1 MNYLESKDTNLS
13 LNYKAYNYN
22 YSYESDF
29 ISSQLCDVRAIA
41 KSQGIDF
48 DSTFTHNGK
57 PLLFQNSKGNLQISY
72 NELGHTIG
80 TKFVCK
86 PTSFY
91 CEKESIK
98 RRNQSEKEYGTLLA
112 SETSQ
117 AYFRERLN
125 TAFKSIKKGKKTPK
139 YLSPKKSSFHAY
151 LTAFNQ
157 LFINPKT
164 KHFTLEKG
172 KPLYIVEGEK
182 KAIALCLRGIPTIA
196 ISGINCLAHTE
207 KLDKHYTITDK
218 QGNVKKVY
226 QKNYKTATFVSGI
239 LQVINRFEPSEIVL
253 LHDSDNLDNE
263 NDKGRANAFFAS
275 VKACFYACQNAG
287 NIPFTYAFHKCQTH
301 KGIDDYLVANLAKTS
316 EITNE
321 LKNLSNDDKKY
332 FYSYDIKDIET
343 LGDVKRKFDESS
355 CYFVNEYLSE
365 RLDILGEM
373 IASDGKSFMLNAP
386 TGTGKTDT
394 AMYLINEMK
403 KQGNKRRIFFFV
415 PTQALAEKMQNEY
428 TNAIN
433 NYHKLSLNLAT
444 IYEKTDTTIKAN
456 LANDID
462 NYDVIVCVPNSYKFI
477 KELITDD
484 SLVIFDEVHKCIT
497 QHNIAPLQDIQ
508 DVINLNCTKVF
519 MSGTPFES
527 FTKEFELES
536 INFVRLENNN
546 VNLKYVVIHNKII
559 GKGFNFTTSFSAY
572 HKAILNYVSCL
583 EQKGKVHFIY
593 LNHKIKQSEIKV
605 KIEKEGRFD
614 VEIINSEIDRKESK
628 AYQSLVNSKPIELN
642 NNKSLIVLCTSF
654 VYEGVNLVN
663 ENDSIDN
670 FAIFGEPYVANILQ
684 ALARPRNAKQ
694 LNVFIFNTHKPK
706 ERPYFKRFY
715 EYQKDVLSHAHE
727 HKKALLRSES
737 IKKALQIIGKNA
749 KDLLYSNDKYNI
761 ANKDVLKK
769 LHQDT
774 LKAQKTFLANDI
786 SKLITPD
793 GQINRIKMIA
803 MYEAEKAQYET
814 NKQKFDAIKKAYS
827 NSEMVEITANEIYT
841 LFLDDNAGEQEVIIA
856 KEIASNNEKI
866 VLEITENAK
875 VKRQN
880 DKAFFQAILSENLSD
895 ASKNDSSNNA
905 ILTLALFADPDVK
918 FRRTSE
924 MKNFVFDVVSS
935 YNSGILNSIEYEN
948 FKSRTFN
955 NDKKIDLNDNDFFK
969 LIQSRA
975 KRLRPLQ
982 KHFNLNSEFLQSKQF
997 NKIMKLSNIKF
1008 KDYLVQLDTM
1018 QDFEKERKF
1027 LENDK
1032 ALVSDMP
1039 YIFDIS
1045 TIDLYKNVYKKL
1057 NDIVGN
1063 GKAYT
1068 RKELIQMC
1076 KSVYEIQVIKEKYI
1090 NIDITFNTYQF
1101 KPLKQNFNIC
1111 KKDNL
1116 RVFYTK
1122 TKQRFAP
1129 INLNDKNY
1137 IQCLKALFVIKERK
1151 VYCSNAKKRTVKY
1164 EVADNN
1170 AYEKLRKLNI

>member
-29 ISSQLCDVRAIA
+29 ISSQLCDVLAIA

-57 PLLFQNSKGNLQISY
+57 PLLFQNSQGNLQISY
-72 NELGHTIG
+72 LELFFADGIVIANDMTFSYEKTMPCPIFG
-80 TKFVCK
+80 KKGEKVLETFVEPFFRQRMKDAGKTATKFV
-86 PTSFY
+86 
-91 CEKESIK
+91 EKKYTDSKANRVTKLVATTYII
-98 RRNQSEKEYGTLLA
+98 A
-112 SETSQ
+112 
-117 AYFRERLN
+117 
-125 TAFKSIKKGKKTPK
+125 K
-139 YLSPKKSSFHAY
+139 YLSPKNSGKKAY

-157 LFINPKT
+157 LFINTDT
-164 KHFTLEKG
+164 KLFTLEKG
-172 KPLYIVEGEK
+172 QKIYLVEGEK
-182 KAIALCLRGIPTIA
+182 KAIALCLLGIPTIA
-196 ISGINCLAHTE
+196 IGGINSIAN
-207 KLDKHYTITDK
+207 KDVIRSYPYTDAKGKTTIRHIYD
-218 QGNVKKVY
+218 
-226 QKNYKTATFVSGI
+226 YKTATFISGI
-239 LQVINRFEPSEIVL
+239 LQVINHFEPSEIVL
-253 LHDSDNLDNE
+253 LHDSDNLDNL
-263 NDKGRANAFFAS
+263 NKYGRANNFFLS

-321 LKNLSNDDKKY
+321 LRNLSKSDAKH
-332 FYSYDIKDIET
+332 FYSYEINDIET

-355 CYFVNEYLSE
+355 CYLINKYLSE
-365 RLDILGEM
+365 KIDVLHEM
-373 IASDGKSFMLNAP
+373 IASDSKSFMLNAP

-394 AMYLINEMK
+394 LMYLVSEMR

-444 IYEKTDTTIKAN
+444 IYEKTDPTIKAN

-508 DVINLNCTKVF
+508 DIIYLNCTKIF
-519 MSGTPFES
+519 MSGTPFAS
-527 FTKEFELES
+527 LTNEFKLEP

-546 VNLKYVVIHNKII
+546 VNLKYVVIHNSTI
-559 GKGFNFTTSFSAY
+559 GKGFNFTTSFDAY
-572 HKAILNYVSCL
+572 EKAIYNYISQL
-583 EQKGKVHFIY
+583 EPNGKVHFIY
-593 LNHKIKQSEIKV
+593 LNHKLRQDRIKEY
-605 KIEKEGRFD
+605 IENLGIFD
-614 VEIINSEIDRKESK
+614 ADIINSDSRNESK

-715 EYQKDVLSHAHE
+715 AYKKETESYFLLCENVILAQLQSYQNRNNDIKRINFDIEKCKQDANDLSLSFIE
-727 HKKALLRSES
+727 MLIEQKALLVE
-737 IKKALQIIGKNA
+737 Q
-749 KDLLYSNDKYNI
+749 
-761 ANKDVLKK
+761 NK
-769 LHQDT
+769 QY
-774 LKAQKTFLANDI
+774 LANDI
-786 SKLITPD
+786 SQLVTID
-793 GQINRIKMIA
+793 GQINRLKVVA

-841 LFLDDNAGEQEVIIA
+841 LFLDDNAGEQEIIIA

-880 DKAFFQAILSENLSD
+880 DKAFFQAILSEKLSD
-895 ASKNDSSNNA
+895 ASENDSSSNA
-905 ILTLALFADPDVK
+905 ILTLALYADPDVK

-955 NDKKIDLNDNDFFK
+955 NDKKIDLNDKDFFK

-997 NKIMKLSNIKF
+997 NSFMKCSNAKF

-1018 QDFEKERKF
+1018 QAFEKSQ
-1027 LENDK
+1027 N
-1032 ALVSDMP
+1032 SDIP
-1039 YIFDIS
+1039 QLA
-1045 TIDLYKNVYKKL
+1045 TTLNVFMYAKVYETF
-1057 NDIVGN
+1057 NDIVGD
-1063 GKAYT
+1063 GKTYT

-1076 KSVYEIQVIKEKYI
+1076 KSVYEMECQGK
-1090 NIDITFNTYQF
+1090 DGQTFQ
-1101 KPLKQNFNIC
+1101 KSH
-1111 KKDNL
+1111 
-1116 RVFYTK
+1116 
-1122 TKQRFAP
+1122 FAP
-1129 INLNDKNY
+1129 INFNDKNHV
-1137 IQCLKALFVIKERK
+1137 QCLNALFVIKERK

-1164 EVADNN
+1164 EVADKN